1 MASRKRP
8 TGSNQDD
15 LFNPEIELLLPARL
29 AVDGKV
35 LGSPVRQL
43 AVPAKRVRCRLRPLR
58 HPPRQWSRD
67 DPGIRRDSE
76 DHQRED
82 DHAIGSRSHSP
93 LVPGA
98 TEPERTLRRSNWV
111 KAGG

>member
-43 AVPAKRVRCRLRPLR
+43 AVPAKRVRCRLRPS
-58 HPPRQWSRD
+58 PSAASMVT
-67 DPGIRRDSE
+67 RRPWNPA
-76 DHQRED
+76 RF
-82 DHAIGSRSHSP
+82 
-93 LVPGA
+93 
-98 TEPERTLRRSNWV
+98 
-111 KAGG
+111 

>member
-43 AVPAKRVRCRLRPLR
+43 AVPAKRVRCRLRPFA
-58 HPPRQWSRD
+58 
-67 DPGIRRDSE
+67 IRRVNHERQDN
-76 DHQRED
+76 
-82 DHAIGSRSHSP
+82 
-93 LVPGA
+93 A
-98 TEPERTLRRSNWV
+98 TVGVIKIP
-111 KAGG
+111 